1 MKVWKPMTG
10 AVLALALVASGCGGG
25 GKKDDSTAT
34 VSAPAGNGSPESILN
49 SISTNTATTGPQK
62 IEVNVK
68 LGVDG
73 DPKDPSVAAFL
84 SKPVTL
90 TVQGT
95 TDGTAKKTDLTFS
108 VAAGPLTFN
117 GAIRQIADQAWLQ
130 LNGKWYTLPAN
141 ALSSSGSDSG
151 TTTSSTSK
159 IDAQQLIA
167 AFGKPGS
174 IIKNAKLDGTEDVG
188 GVKSDH
194 ISGDV
199 DIAALVK
206 GLSSAMSSVGSSSTP
221 VSPAQLQSS
230 VDQLQQY
237 VKGAKVDIYVGQSD
251 HFVHKLATQ
260 IDGSIPSDQQA
271 GSGISGFNLTFDVS
285 SVGTDSPDV
294 SPPDNPAPYEQ
305 LQSDIG
311 GLLGGGLG
319 GIPSS
324 P

>member
-34 VSAPAGNGSPESILN
+34 VSAPAGNGSPEAILN
-49 SISTNTATTGPQK
+49 SISTNTSQTGPQK
-62 IEVNVK
+62 IEVNLK

-73 DPKDPSVAAFL
+73 SPKDPSVAAFL

-117 GAIRQIADQAWLQ
+117 GAVRQIGDQAWLQ

-151 TTTSSTSK
+151 TTTGTSK
-159 IDAQQLIA
+159 VDAQQLIS

-174 IIKNAKLDGTEDVG
+174 IVKNAKLEGTEDVG

-230 VDQLQQY
+230 VTQLQQY
-237 VKGAKVDIYVGQSD
+237 IKGAKVDIFVGQSD

-260 IDGSIPSDQQA
+260 IDGSIPRTSRPARASA
-271 GSGISGFNLTFDVS
+271 GST
-285 SVGTDSPDV
+285 
-294 SPPDNPAPYEQ
+294 
-305 LQSDIG
+305 
-311 GLLGGGLG
+311 
-319 GIPSS
+319 
-324 P
+324 